1 MSDERS
7 TRIAKE
13 DAILNAGYV
22 RRWHTTRMFN
32 QNIAEHS
39 WRMAALA
46 IVRYP
51 NISVELLKAII
62 LHDIGEY
69 RFADIPSPVKN
80 AHPVLRIVEEEIQA
94 DFLQELGIEQPKLSH
109 VEEKI
114 LKMLDM
120 YEAFCFVSEHEPD
133 KEAKKIAERL
143 EFYIKAL
150 SVQLSS
156 MEGGS
161 DV

>member
-1 MSDERS
+1 MTDERS
-7 TRIAKE
+7 QRIE
-13 DAILNAGYV
+13 RENAILNAGYV
-22 RRWHTTRMFN
+22 RRWHTSRTFN

-69 RFADIPSPVKN
+69 RFADIPSPIKRE
-80 AHPVLRIVEEEIQA
+80 HPELRKLEEEIQL
-94 DFLQELGIEQPKLSH
+94 DFYKELGITPPKLTV

-120 YEAFCFVSEHEPD
+120 YEAFCFVQQYDP
-133 KEAKKIAERL
+133 EAEARRISKRL
-143 EFYIKAL
+143 EYYMKEL
-150 SVQLSS
+150 SAQMPE
-156 MEGGS
+156 MEG
-161 DV
+161 VE